1 MNNKNNSYWNAG
13 RKVGI
18 KEVIAELKKL
28 IRSMGRSNMISIAK
42 IEQLINDF
50 ENKLIPS
57 PEKECEKDELNRLRR
72 KYAY

>member
-1 MNNKNNSYWNAG
+1 MNNENKTHWNAG

-28 IRSMGRSNMISIAK
+28 IRSMGRSNLISIRE

-50 ENKLIPS
+50 ENQSKPKGLGR
-57 PEKECEKDELNRLRR
+57 D
-72 KYAY
+72 YGY